1 MNDLTK
7 ILAGAI
13 AIGAGATAV
22 MDLWALLQRQLLGIP
37 ALDYRLVGR
46 WLGHLT
52 KGRLAHEAIG
62 RASPVAGEA
71 ALGWAAHY
79 AIGIAFAGVLLAVAG
94 VGWMTRPTLAPALI
108 VGVGSIL
115 APFLIMQPAFGFGIA
130 ASKTPSPWGAR
141 LRSLITHTVFALGL
155 YLSGLAMAAVLRG

>member
-7 ILAGAI
+7 IIAGAI

-22 MDLWALLQRQLLGIP
+22 MDLWALLQRRLFGIP
-37 ALDYRLVGR
+37 SLDYRLVGR

-62 RASPVAGEA
+62 RAPPVAGEA

-79 AIGIAFAGVLLAVAG
+79 AIGIAFAGLLLAVAG
-94 VGWMTRPTLAPALI
+94 LGWMTQPTLAPALI
-108 VGVGSIL
+108 VGIGSIL

-130 ASKTPSPWGAR
+130 ASKTPSPWVAR

-155 YLSGLAMAAVLRG
+155 YLSGLVAAAVLRG

>member
-52 KGRLAHEAIG
+52 KGRLA
-62 RASPVAGEA
+62 
-71 ALGWAAHY
+71 
-79 AIGIAFAGVLLAVAG
+79 
-94 VGWMTRPTLAPALI
+94 
-108 VGVGSIL
+108 
-115 APFLIMQPAFGFGIA
+115 
-130 ASKTPSPWGAR
+130 
-141 LRSLITHTVFALGL
+141 
-155 YLSGLAMAAVLRG
+155 